1 MARLYRPC
9 ARCVSKLQLTQRL
22 RLQARLVS
30 LLIWIRMEK
39 LKNEALS
46 LDRYVYFLFFFEF
59 LRVFQTGTT
68 VTLTNLFISL
78 PVRRKEFERNAKREF
93 GKALSLLNAY
103 ALGPCSAG
111 SGVRLTVSNQ
121 PEKGY
126 VPIFPHLFLKYSQK

>member
-1 MARLYRPC
+1 MFDY
-9 ARCVSKLQLTQRL
+9 
-22 RLQARLVS
+22 
-30 LLIWIRMEK
+30 
-39 LKNEALS
+39 N
-46 LDRYVYFLFFFEF
+46 YFPGF

-93 GKALSLLNAY
+93 GKALALLNAY

-126 VPIFPHLFLKYSQK
+126 IPIFISTFLKYSTK

>member
-1 MARLYRPC
+1 MFDY
-9 ARCVSKLQLTQRL
+9 
-22 RLQARLVS
+22 
-30 LLIWIRMEK
+30 
-39 LKNEALS
+39 N
-46 LDRYVYFLFFFEF
+46 YFSGF

-93 GKALSLLNAY
+93 GKALTLLNAY

-126 VPIFPHLFLKYSQK
+126 VPVFFHLFLKYSAK